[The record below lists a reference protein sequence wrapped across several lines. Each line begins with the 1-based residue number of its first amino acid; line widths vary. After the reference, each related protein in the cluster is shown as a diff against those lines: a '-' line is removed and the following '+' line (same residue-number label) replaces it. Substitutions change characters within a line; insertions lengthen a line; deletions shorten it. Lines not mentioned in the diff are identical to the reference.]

1 VVRSEDDVWI
11 PIAFENVVVH
21 SLVSRLAA
29 AIAAFG
35 INNDLSG
42 AFTGREI
49 IMNSSTLQLERPAN
63 GVKNVTQR
71 ELDVRL
77 RRVQFEDRLFCK

>member
-1 VVRSEDDVWI
+1 MVRSEDDVWI

-21 SLVSRLAA
+21 SLVPRFAA
-29 AIAAFG
+29 AIAALG

-49 IMNSSTLQLERPAN
+49 IVNSSTL
-63 GVKNVTQR
+63 
-71 ELDVRL
+71 
-77 RRVQFEDRLFCK
+77 